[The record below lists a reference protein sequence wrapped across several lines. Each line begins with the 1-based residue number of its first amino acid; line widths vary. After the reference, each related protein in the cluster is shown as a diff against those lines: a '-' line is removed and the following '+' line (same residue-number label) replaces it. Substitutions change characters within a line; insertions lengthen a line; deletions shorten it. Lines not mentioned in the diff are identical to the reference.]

1 VLDEANELAE
11 PLIELADQEAMKP
24 TLFSSGEKNVVR
36 SIMAALRQTD
46 ASVNRTLP
54 ICHRRTPIALLD
66 NSPSR
71 SGTTASFRDAAA
83 MAGGFSGG
91 KLVNDPGNAWR

>member
-1 VLDEANELAE
+1 MTAEIRVEDRVEQRGDRTRQPRRCVQGPAIFDEADELAE

-54 ICHRRTPIALLD
+54 ICQRRMLIAARPAK
-66 NSPSR
+66 S
-71 SGTTASFRDAAA
+71 
-83 MAGGFSGG
+83 
-91 KLVNDPGNAWR
+91 